1 MSDKTPFD
9 PGSELAVIGSII
21 RYGVDHFEDVKEHLT
36 EDDFDHPACVEIW
49 KAFEALVAISSP
61 VGVSNLNEYFD
72 STGIWGIDP
81 EKRREYIMDAV
92 ECACSKIE
100 TIDFCKLLARISLRR
115 NLMLAGEAISGMAE
129 QPGTTEGMS
138 ALCERAHDI
147 ILNIE
152 EKRQKGGEWTAAN
165 VSVMEEIDAAID
177 RFDNGEEPGVRV
189 GIERLDEATGGFHDG
204 DLVILAGRPSMG
216 KTAVAV
222 NLAFGAAR
230 EGKRVALFSQEM
242 TKAQLA
248 YRASSSEARRQKLG
262 KIPYQDIRANRAT
275 RSQLQILRDTAK
287 TLPASICWDAT
298 SRLSAADIRS
308 RCRSFK
314 KKMGGIDLVVIDY
327 LGIMNLGITKQLNRT
342 QAIGQVTGALKDMAK
357 HFNVPVIL
365 LSQLSRQ
372 VEQRD
377 NKRPMLSDLRDS
389 GDIEQDADTVIFC
402 YRDEYYLE
410 RNEPDMSKQTEWAN
424 WKDSHSRAE
433 NKLDLI
439 IAKQRMGGLKT
450 VDLYFEK
457 ETDLLVNSRTELP
470 DHQEDLL

>member
-1 MSDKTPFD
+1 MSDKLPFD
-9 PGSELAVIGSII
+9 PGYELAVIGSII
-21 RYGVDHFEDVKEHLT
+21 RYGVDHFEDVKEHLC

-49 KAFEALVAISSP
+49 NAFEALVAISSP
-61 VGVSNLNEYFD
+61 VGVANLNEYFD
-72 STGIWGIDP
+72 STGIWAIDP
-81 EKRREYIMDAV
+81 EQRRQHIMDAV
-92 ECACSKIE
+92 DCACDKIE
-100 TIDFCKLLARISLRR
+100 TVDFCKLLARISLRR
-115 NLMLAGEAISGMAE
+115 NLMLAGQSITHMAE
-129 QPGTTEGMS
+129 QPGTTDGMS
-138 ALCERAHDI
+138 VLCERAHDL
-147 ILNIE
+147 ILSIE
-152 EKRQKGGEWTAAN
+152 EKRQKGVDWTPAN
-165 VSVMEEIDAAID
+165 VSVQEEMEAAIRRLD
-177 RFDNGEEPGVRV
+177 EGEEPGVRV
-189 GIERLDEATGGFHDG
+189 GLERLDEATGGFHGG

-275 RSQLQILRDTAK
+275 RSQLQTLRDTAK
-287 TLPASICWDAT
+287 TLPALICWDAT
-298 SRLSAADIRS
+298 SRLRASDIRS

-327 LGIMNLGITKQLNRT
+327 LGIMDLGITNQINRT

-357 HFNVPVIL
+357 HFDVPVIL

-410 RNEPDMSKQTEWAN
+410 RTEPDMGKQTEWAN
-424 WKDSHSRAE
+424 WKDSMTRAE
-433 NKLDLI
+433 NRLDLI

-450 VDLYFEK
+450 VELFFEK
-457 ETDLLVNSRTELP
+457 ETDFLVNKRSELP
-470 DHQEDLL
+470 DHQEDLI